1 MYKIFEVITEN
12 NMIIESDALDFS
24 FKTYHEAEQYILNLT
39 YLLPNRVYVIKEI
52 KDTLRRI

>member
-12 NMIIESDALDFS
+12 NMIIESDVLDFS
-24 FKTYHEAEQYILNLT
+24 FKTYHEAKQYILNLT

>member
-12 NMIIESDALDFS
+12 NMIIESDVLDFS

-52 KDTLRRI
+52 KDTFRRI